1 MDNVSKWK
9 SQISEKTSL
18 PNGKP
23 LPVILLVNKC
33 DIEENQLADDAIEA
47 ICKENNIDS
56 WMRVCHYI
64 LR

>member
-9 SQISEKTSL
+9 SQISEKTLL

-33 DIEENQLADDAIEA
+33 DIEENQLTDDAIEA

-56 WMRVCHYI
+56 WMRVCCY
-64 LR
+64 